1 VELRSAQ
8 HRKQRL
14 DLRQRQVLEPFCRL
28 MSRTPLRARS
38 AIVRISFG
46 LPCVTIRP
54 CVRLA
59 IQISRCARGFSY
71 SA

>member
-1 VELRSAQ
+1 
-8 HRKQRL
+8 
-14 DLRQRQVLEPFCRL
+14 